1 MYTSAVFL
9 GKKQNKNKKNGRI
22 IIIMITVII
31 TKEMFSMKNYQDQ
44 RMDITKN
51 PEFLQESDNV

>member
-9 GKKQNKNKKNGRI
+9 GKKKQKQKNGRI

-51 PEFLQESDNV
+51 PI

>member
-22 IIIMITVII
+22 IIIILTVII

-51 PEFLQESDNV
+51 PTSVFTRK

>member
-9 GKKQNKNKKNGRI
+9 GKKQNKKKKNGRI

-51 PEFLQESDNV
+51 PI